1 MSEEKLL
8 PCAHCNGEAHVS
20 NKRHETGISFAFYV
34 QCETCGLKTLRF
46 NTLAEAIAAWN
57 RRAGAQWSAE
67 PPTEKGAYWLMYS
80 HLNQPAVATV
90 SEFQYGAN
98 VYLPNG
104 NMPKL
109 NSFCKK
115 HPEARWLPIATPP
128 LPGKEDTK

>member
-8 PCAHCNGEAHVS
+8 PCPFCGSSKVNEFV
-20 NKRHETGISFAFYV
+20 AFEDTLHFV
-34 QCETCGLKTLRF
+34 ECFDCESRTTLHI
-46 NTLAEAIAAWN
+46 TPAEARAAWN